1 VRLPDAVVLLPVPA
15 APMALLP
22 LPLVVVSVL
31 AVPLVLGLVAEP
43 EAAVLPL
50 VLGVLG
56 VLGLVVLVLGLAAV
70 LPPEA
75 LPDVEPGPEVA
86 PAVAGCVG
94 LPVPV
99 SAVPELDEPAVWAME
114 SPPKARA
121 AAAASIVRV
130 FLVVVI
136 SNSLNGNPEG
146 NRLNKAGNASCSQP
160 TFPSAV
166 SKVGFC
172 RHSL

>member
-1 VRLPDAVVLLPVPA
+1 VVLLPVPA
-15 APMALLP
+15 APIALP

-56 VLGLVVLVLGLAAV
+56 LLGLVVLVLGLAAV
-70 LPPEA
+70 LPPVA

-86 PAVAGCVG
+86 PAVAGWVG

-99 SAVPELDEPAVWAME
+99 SALPAAVPDEPAVWAME

-146 NRLNKAGNASCSQP
+146 NRLKKAGDASCSQP
-160 TFPSAV
+160 TIPSAV

>member
-1 VRLPDAVVLLPVPA
+1 MLLPVPA
-15 APMALLP
+15 APIALLP

-50 VLGVLG
+50 VLGL
-56 VLGLVVLVLGLAAV
+56 VLGLVVLPLVLGLAAV
-70 LPPEA
+70 LPPVA

-99 SAVPELDEPAVWAME
+99 SVPLAAAPELPDEPVVWAIE

-146 NRLNKAGNASCSQP
+146 NRLKKAGDASCSQP
-160 TFPSAV
+160 TIPSAV